1 MTDNIRNASSQAIQY
16 RAPQVKVIPVKPQNI
31 LCVSN
36 PDANTT
42 EMGEGDDN
50 W

>member
-1 MTDNIRNASSQAIQY
+1 MTDNIRSASNQLLQY
-16 RAPQVKVIPVKPQNI
+16 SSPKVKVILVKPQNI

-36 PDANTT
+36 PDAYTT

>member
-1 MTDNIRNASSQAIQY
+1 MTDTIRNASDQSLRY
-16 RAPQVKVIPVKPQNI
+16 RAPQAKVILVKPQNI